1 MYHNIVKSDIIYNKL
16 FTKENIIKYLK
27 KKKLDDINIINNY
40 YLLKNSIPYF
50 NIKSNKQIRSILKLS
65 RNIKYYDILSSTN
78 LYYILFYF
86 IPNNSSIKYIEN
98 NNFENMND
106 NEIYYFLKD
115 IYENSNKKNFYK
127 SYYSDRKIL
136 DIFFI
141 NNIKK
146 YIIKNIKDICNT
158 KIIDIGCGNGKK

>member
-1 MYHNIVKSDIIYNKL
+1 
-16 FTKENIIKYLK
+16 
-27 KKKLDDINIINNY
+27 
-40 YLLKNSIPYF
+40 
-50 NIKSNKQIRSILKLS
+50 
-65 RNIKYYDILSSTN
+65 
-78 LYYILFYF
+78 
-86 IPNNSSIKYIEN
+86 
-98 NNFENMND
+98 MND

-158 KIIDIGCGNGKK
+158 KIIDIGCGNGKKL